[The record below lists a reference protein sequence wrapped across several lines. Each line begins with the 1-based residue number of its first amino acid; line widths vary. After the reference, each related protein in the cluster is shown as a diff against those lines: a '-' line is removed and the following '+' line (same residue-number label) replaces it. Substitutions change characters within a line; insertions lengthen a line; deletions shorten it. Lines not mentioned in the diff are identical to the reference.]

1 MSDNVSTRVDGS
13 SGKTIV
19 DMVWDVAP
27 PHGRLS
33 LTGTKQSVP
42 TDVVG
47 TDSDMP
53 PAWAKATLIDP
64 LPCGYATMHFE
75 IDHAWLPF
83 GHALWDSEKKE
94 RVLNQLTQ
102 FAARLK
108 AEPGVNNAWVLKT
121 LLTPPGRGVAYLQA
135 RPQLLTAK
143 FDVVLLVECES
154 PECAR
159 ALRRGELWRAVL
171 EPLSKEA
178 TRFFLL
184 SGSNARCMADVD
196 HSRQG
201 VFLFNYFFADNLA
214 TNLAIWEF
222 TAGWFQAE
230 TGLDNS
236 TLILP
241 DDDSRAGAEPHAGS
255 SMTTQHSV
263 INHCR
268 WDRLSS
274 VLPSLLF
281 KRSLTSYVLDNF
293 AANQCAANPILYKL
307 HLAP

>member
-1 MSDNVSTRVDGS
+1 MSDSVSTRVDAA

-19 DMVWDVAP
+19 DMVWSDMP

-33 LTGTKQSVP
+33 LTGAKKSVP
-42 TDVVG
+42 ITVVG
-47 TDSDMP
+47 TDSGTP
-53 PAWAKATLIDP
+53 PAWAKATLVDP

-75 IDHAWLPF
+75 VDRASLPF
-83 GHALWDSEKKE
+83 GHALWDSEKKV
-94 RVLNQLTQ
+94 RVLDQLTQ

-108 AEPGVNNAWVLKT
+108 TEPGVNNAWVLKT
-121 LLTPPGRGVAYLQA
+121 LLNPPGRGVAYLQA

-154 PECAR
+154 PERAR
-159 ALRRGELWRAVL
+159 ALRQGELWRAVL

-178 TRFFLL
+178 TRALSV

-201 VFLFNYFFADNLA
+201 VFLFNYFFADDLA

-230 TGLDNS
+230 TGPTLTLTLTLKCRGLTLTLSCRGLTLTLSCRGLTLTLTLTLTRRRPAS
-236 TLILP
+236 TT
-241 DDDSRAGAEPHAGS
+241 R
-255 SMTTQHSV
+255 
-263 INHCR
+263 R
-268 WDRLSS
+268 
-274 VLPSLLF
+274 
-281 KRSLTSYVLDNF
+281 
-293 AANQCAANPILYKL
+293 
-307 HLAP
+307 

>member
-1 MSDNVSTRVDGS
+1 MSDSVSTRVDAA

-19 DMVWDVAP
+19 DMVWSDMP

-33 LTGTKQSVP
+33 LTGAKKSVP
-42 TDVVG
+42 ITVVG
-47 TDSDMP
+47 TDSGTP
-53 PAWAKATLIDP
+53 PAWAKATLVDP

-75 IDHAWLPF
+75 VDRASLPF
-83 GHALWDSEKKE
+83 GHALWDSEKKV
-94 RVLNQLTQ
+94 RVLDQLTQ

-108 AEPGVNNAWVLKT
+108 TEPGVNNAWVLKT

-154 PECAR
+154 PERAR
-159 ALRRGELWRAVL
+159 ALRRGEPWRAVL
-171 EPLSKEA
+171 EAVSKEA
-178 TRFFLL
+178 TRSLSV

-201 VFLFNYFFADNLA
+201 VFLFNYFFADDLA

-230 TGLDNS
+230 TGPTLTLTLTLKCRGLTLTLSCRGLTLTLSCRGLTLTLTLTLTRRRPAS
-236 TLILP
+236 TT
-241 DDDSRAGAEPHAGS
+241 R
-255 SMTTQHSV
+255 
-263 INHCR
+263 R
-268 WDRLSS
+268 
-274 VLPSLLF
+274 
-281 KRSLTSYVLDNF
+281 
-293 AANQCAANPILYKL
+293 
-307 HLAP
+307 

>member
-1 MSDNVSTRVDGS
+1 MSDSVSTRVDAA

-19 DMVWDVAP
+19 DMVWSDMP

-33 LTGTKQSVP
+33 LTGAKKSVP
-42 TDVVG
+42 ITVVG
-47 TDSDMP
+47 TDSGTP
-53 PAWAKATLIDP
+53 PAWAKATLVDP

-75 IDHAWLPF
+75 VDRASLPF
-83 GHALWDSEKKE
+83 GHALWDSEKKV
-94 RVLNQLTQ
+94 RVLDQLTQ
-102 FAARLK
+102 FAARVK
-108 AEPGVNNAWVLKT
+108 TEPGVNNAWVLKT

-154 PECAR
+154 PERAR
-159 ALRRGELWRAVL
+159 ALRQGELWRAVL
-171 EPLSKEA
+171 EPVSKEA
-178 TRFFLL
+178 TRSLSV

-201 VFLFNYFFADNLA
+201 VFLFNYFFADDLA

-241 DDDSRAGAEPHAGS
+241 DEDSRAGSGAHAGS

-274 VLPSLLF
+274 VLPALIF
-281 KRSLTSYVLDNF
+281 KVT
-293 AANQCAANPILYKL
+293 
-307 HLAP
+307 LALP

>member
-1 MSDNVSTRVDGS
+1 MSDSVTTRVDAS
-13 SGKTIV
+13 SGKKIV
-19 DMVWDVAP
+19 DMVWDIAP

-33 LTGTKQSVP
+33 QTSAKQSVP
-42 TDVVG
+42 ITVVG
-47 TDSDMP
+47 TDTGMP
-53 PAWAKATLIDP
+53 PAWGKATLIDP
-64 LPCGYATMHFE
+64 LPIGYATMHFE
-75 IDHAWLPF
+75 IDRAWLPF
-83 GHALWDSEKKE
+83 GHALWDSKKKA
-94 RVLNQLTQ
+94 RVLHQLTQ
-102 FAARLK
+102 FAERLK
-108 AEPGVNNAWVLKT
+108 AEPGVHNAWVLKT
-121 LLTPPGRGVAYLQA
+121 LLTPPGRGFAYLQE

-159 ALRRGELWRAVL
+159 ALRQGELWRAVL

-178 TRFFLL
+178 TRSLSV
-184 SGSNARCMADVD
+184 SGSNARCMGDVD

-201 VFLFNYFFADNLA
+201 VFLFNYFFADNVA

-222 TAGWFQAE
+222 TAGWFQVE

-241 DDDSRAGAEPHAGS
+241 DDDSRVGAEPDAGS
-255 SMTTQHSV
+255 FMTTQHSV

-274 VLPSLLF
+274 VLPSLIF
-281 KRSLTSYVLDNF
+281 KRSLTSYVLNNF
-293 AANQCAANPILYKL
+293 AANKCAANPILYKL
-307 HLAP
+307 HLE

>member
-1 MSDNVSTRVDGS
+1 MSDSVSTHIDAS

-33 LTGTKQSVP
+33 LTGAKKSVP
-42 TDVVG
+42 ISVVG
-47 TDSDMP
+47 TDSGMTR
-53 PAWAKATLIDP
+53 AWTKAQLIDP

-75 IDHAWLPF
+75 VDRATLPF
-83 GHALWDSEKKE
+83 GHALWDSEKKS

-102 FAARLK
+102 FAVRVK
-108 AEPGVNNAWVLKT
+108 TEPGVTNSWVLKT
-121 LLTPPGRGVAYLQA
+121 LLTPPGRGVAYLEA
-135 RPQLLTAK
+135 RPHLRTAN

-154 PECAR
+154 PERAR
-159 ALRRGELWRAVL
+159 ALRQGELWSAVL
-171 EPLSKEA
+171 ETLSKEA
-178 TRFFLL
+178 TRSLSV
-184 SGSNARCMADVD
+184 SGSNARCIANVD

-201 VFLFNYFFADNLA
+201 VFLFNYFFADDLA

-222 TAGWFQAE
+222 TAGWFTAE

-255 SMTTQHSV
+255 SMKTQHSV

-274 VLPSLLF
+274 VLPSLIF
-281 KRSLTSYVLDNF
+281 KPSLTSYVLDNF
-293 AANQCAANPILYKL
+293 AANGCAANPILYQL
-307 HLAP
+307 HLA